1 MLDIANI
8 ADRFDDPIGSTLIN
22 IAVGSVSMEV
32 DDKVWLEIRRQQ
44 STFTNGEI
52 KDDIQWY
59 CYTVKS

>member
-8 ADRFDDPIGSTLIN
+8 TDRFDDPIGSTLIN
-22 IAVGSVSMEV
+22 TALGSVSMVV
-32 DDKVWLEIRRQQ
+32 DDKVWLEIRQQ
-44 STFTNGEI
+44 STFSNGDI